1 MIETFFLCFLRGVV
15 VMKNNMDVGNRLLVV
30 KFGGSS
36 LSNEEKIENA
46 VSKVVK
52 EVRKG
57 TKIVVVVSAM
67 GKTTDELIKFL
78 DEASGGKAPP
88 QDMDDLLSM
97 GERTSAR
104 IFSAALKAHGVAACY
119 LDPYDPDWPIITDD
133 NFNNANPLLEES
145 LERVRKVVTELFK
158 KGFVPVIPGFIGKTK
173 DGRVTTLGRG
183 GSDTTAFIVAHAL
196 NADQV
201 ILVTDV
207 EGIMTADPKLIGN
220 AEKLDIIDVER
231 LIGLT
236 DTGKKFIHRKALRY
250 KPPHI
255 DVKIISNKSESLEAE
270 GTVITGGTP
279 REITTSLVEYPS
291 MAVTIVGKG
300 LSRSHNVLKSIFDLL
315 ERNKN
320 NLLGLSI
327 NQESVILYLPKEKVE
342 ETLKGLHGIVLRE
355 SDALALAVSP
365 ELALIKI
372 KGAYLSETPGVIS
385 AASGVLSS
393 IGLNIYGLFTITSS
407 IHIFVD
413 WDSRFKALQS
423 VEGSM
428 KRLIEQS
435 SY

>member
-1 MIETFFLCFLRGVV
+1 MPRSAVI
-15 VMKNNMDVGNRLLVV
+15 
-30 KFGGSS
+30 KFGGADLESG
-36 LSNEEKIENA
+36 EKIRKAAEM
-46 VSKVVK
+46 VV
-52 EVRKG
+52 ESG
-57 TKIVVVVSAM
+57 YSEIVVVVSAM
-67 GKTTDELIKFL
+67 AGTTNSLIEVMSQVGNVN
-78 DEASGGKAPP
+78 DRDYA
-88 QDMDDLLSM
+88 DIVSM

-173 DGRVTTLGRG
+173 NGRVTTLGRG

-207 EGIMTADPKLIGN
+207 EGIMTADPKLIRN

-385 AASGVLSS
+385 AASGALSS

>member
-1 MIETFFLCFLRGVV
+1 
-15 VMKNNMDVGNRLLVV
+15 MKNNRDVGDRLLVV

-36 LSNEEKIENA
+36 LSNEEKINNA
-46 VSKVVK
+46 VSKVVR

-57 TKIVVVVSAM
+57 AKIVVVVSAM

-78 DEASGGKAPP
+78 DEASRGKAPP

-104 IFSAALKAHGVAACY
+104 IISAALKAHGVAACY
-119 LDPYDPDWPIITDD
+119 LDPYDSDWPIITDD
-133 NFNNANPLLEES
+133 NFTNANPLLEES
-145 LERVRKVVTELFK
+145 LERVRKIVTGLFK
-158 KGFVPVIPGFIGKTK
+158 KGIVPVIPGFIGKTK

-201 ILVTDV
+201 VLVTDV

-220 AEKLDIIDVER
+220 AEKLDVIDVER

-291 MAVTIVGKG
+291 MAVTIVGKS

-385 AASGVLSS
+385 AASGALSS

>member
-1 MIETFFLCFLRGVV
+1 MIETFFLCFLCGVV
-15 VMKNNMDVGNRLLVV
+15 VMKNNRDVGNRLLVV

-119 LDPYDPDWPIITDD
+119 LDPYNPDWPIITDD
-133 NFNNANPLLEES
+133 NFTNANPLLEES

-201 ILVTDV
+201 ILITDV

-270 GTVITGGTP
+270 GTVITGGIP

-385 AASGVLSS
+385 AASGALSS

>member
-1 MIETFFLCFLRGVV
+1 
-15 VMKNNMDVGNRLLVV
+15 MKNNRDVGNRLLVV

-145 LERVRKVVTELFK
+145 LERVRKVITELFK

-385 AASGVLSS
+385 AASGALSS